1 MTWFVRHVN
10 RDCWVCQRKTKQVV
24 SQEKVDMRGVS
35 MCYRTCTVCNRTLNE
50 WVAARMS
57 LAETQPGASA

>member
-24 SQEKVDMRGVS
+24 AEEKMDMRGVS
-35 MCYRTCTVCNRTLNE
+35 MRYRTCTVCNRRLNE
-50 WVAARMS
+50 WVAVRIPVNPCPS
-57 LAETQPGASA
+57 V